1 MNLTHTNSDEP
12 SKENEQRQV
21 RPQKTAHSL
30 SGICSKDASRCVW
43 KPREGRS
50 GRTVTR
56 TVSPVPDPP
65 PERRSSDDLCG
76 DTRCGAAER
85 TARSVKSGTICKN
98 HPLRISDQCG
108 LVKVRLTVFL
118 LFSAKV
124 HFTTCASTHE
134 TLGRWAS
141 RCPPQHGAQRGSE
154 VSRRGESTPAT
165 THESPVRCGTAR

>member
-85 TARSVKSGTICKN
+85 TERSVKSGTICKSEPRSPTN
-98 HPLRISDQCG
+98 AVSSRFVL
-108 LVKVRLTVFL
+108 FL
-118 LFSAKV
+118 LFRLCTFYHVRKHTRDARTMGFPLSAPTRRAERERGV
-124 HFTTCASTHE
+124 QERREH
-134 TLGRWAS
+134 S
-141 RCPPQHGAQRGSE
+141 RNHTREPS
-154 VSRRGESTPAT
+154 
-165 THESPVRCGTAR
+165 VRCGTAR

>member
-85 TARSVKSGTICKN
+85 TERSVKSGTICKSEPRSPTN
-98 HPLRISDQCG
+98 VSSRFVL
-108 LVKVRLTVFL
+108 FL
-118 LFSAKV
+118 LFRLMYILP
-124 HFTTCASTHE
+124 CAQAHTRRSDDGLPAVRPNTARRE
-134 TLGRWAS
+134 
-141 RCPPQHGAQRGSE
+141 GAR
-154 VSRRGESTPAT
+154 SRRGESTPAT

>member
-85 TARSVKSGTICKN
+85 TERSVKSGTICN
-98 HPLRISDQCG
+98 TLSESPTNAVSSRF
-108 LVKVRLTVFL
+108 VFFL

-124 HFTTCASTHE
+124 HFTMCASTHE

-154 VSRRGESTPAT
+154 VQERREHSRNHTREPS
-165 THESPVRCGTAR
+165 VRCGTAR